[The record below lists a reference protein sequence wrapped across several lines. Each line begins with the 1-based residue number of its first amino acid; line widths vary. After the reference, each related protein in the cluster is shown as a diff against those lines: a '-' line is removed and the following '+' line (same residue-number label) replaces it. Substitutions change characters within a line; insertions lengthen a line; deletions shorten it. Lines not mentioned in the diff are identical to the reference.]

1 MTKGSDIVITF
12 DPRFT
17 EVIHLDVESYVPQSD
32 RVQKLSSMFAN
43 PGNLEHFLLGGV
55 FLPRGTLRV

>member
-1 MTKGSDIVITF
+1 MITF